1 MHTLLCQVIHASSVK
16 IVLLFSFNYERT
28 TLRYATLK
36 KMAVEPEKHEDELDK
51 DG

>member
-1 MHTLLCQVIHASSVK
+1 MKGQQKLS
-16 IVLLFSFNYERT
+16 LFS
-28 TLRYATLK
+28 TLK